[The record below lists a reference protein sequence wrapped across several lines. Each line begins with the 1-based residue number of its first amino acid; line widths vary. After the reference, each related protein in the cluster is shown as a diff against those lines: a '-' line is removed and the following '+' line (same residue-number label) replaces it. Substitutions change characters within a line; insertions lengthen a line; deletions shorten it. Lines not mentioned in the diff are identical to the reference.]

1 MTCQR
6 TGEEGASEEV
16 QVSDVGAGGGEGEYH
31 LLEPL
36 KGGGV
41 AQLDPV
47 IVDRQLVL
55 LSRPPEKRD
64 QMKNGLWQRSSSWA
78 LSCG

>member
-1 MTCQR
+1 MW
-6 TGEEGASEEV
+6 V
-16 QVSDVGAGGGEGEYH
+16 LGGENEYH

-64 QMKNGLWQRSSSWA
+64 QMKNGCGSVLPAGPLAVGSSVVPVEESLLA
-78 LSCG
+78 LAPGSP